1 MGHIVEE
8 RAIAN
13 RTRVCGVRSFCA
25 AAPTVRRPERK
36 GIFVVAQ
43 PAREEEQE
51 QAAVTPSERL
61 SELSLS
67 LSLPLFPLAF
77 RIPSGALGLHLGA
90 SAAGGFA
97 QRTVAAPRFWREHG
111 AVTRLQLHARIG
123 DLLLGGWHEQ
133 QCAVSPRRA
142 GLAARGRPP
151 GAAGREHFEATER
164 PQRSALLRSTAS
176 LNSPPSRATASTS
189 LQRSASATFSTSRA
203 PLGPAGPWT
212 APGPSPCAASGARA
226 ALASGDAAAR
236 SRRLSASRRTVR
248 TVPVRVCTPRLF
260 VHTLNVRLRP
270 AGKGSHHS

>member
-1 MGHIVEE
+1 M
-8 RAIAN
+8 
-13 RTRVCGVRSFCA
+13 
-25 AAPTVRRPERK
+25 
-36 GIFVVAQ
+36 
-43 PAREEEQE
+43 
-51 QAAVTPSERL
+51 
-61 SELSLS
+61 
-67 LSLPLFPLAF
+67 
-77 RIPSGALGLHLGA
+77 
-90 SAAGGFA
+90 
-97 QRTVAAPRFWREHG
+97 
-111 AVTRLQLHARIG
+111 TRLQLHARIG

-189 LQRSASATFSTSRA
+189 LRRSASATFSTSRA

-236 SRRLSASRRTVR
+236 SRRPAASRRTAR

-260 VHTLNVRLRP
+260 VHTLNRRLRP